1 MAQSLLSHVQ
11 INLVSSHNKLPL
23 NFFPFNYFSRLKSGK
38 LILWC
43 YLIWYL
49 VTLYNYFDASASIWL
64 NSLGI
69 SAVIGFALLLS
80 VDGTNLKSSDHWQT
94 FRLFLMPF
102 CVSSFSSLIK
112 GHGFIL
118 IAPPSLYEFLV
129 SVLSCVAFVVF
140 IFALKCLN
148 YGFSK
153 ARASKKMQ

>member
-1 MAQSLLSHVQ
+1 M
-11 INLVSSHNKLPL
+11 PL
-23 NFFPFNYFSRLKSGK
+23 NYFPLNYFARLKVGK

-49 VTLYNYFDASASIWL
+49 VTLYNYFDPSPSIWL

-69 SAVIGFALLLS
+69 SIVIGFALLLS
-80 VDGTNLKSSDHWQT
+80 VSDSSPKSPDRWQT

-118 IAPPSLYEFLV
+118 IAPP
-129 SVLSCVAFVVF
+129 VLSELALSFGSCVTFVVF
-140 IFALKCLN
+140 VFILKLFDRS
-148 YGFSK
+148 G
-153 ARASKKMQ
+153 RI

>member
-1 MAQSLLSHVQ
+1 M
-11 INLVSSHNKLPL
+11 PL
-23 NFFPFNYFSRLKSGK
+23 NYFPLNYFARLKVGK

-49 VTLYNYFDASASIWL
+49 VTLYNYFDPSPSIWL

-69 SAVIGFALLLS
+69 SIVIGFALLLS
-80 VDGTNLKSSDHWQT
+80 VSGSSPKSPDRWQT

-118 IAPPSLYEFLV
+118 IAPP
-129 SVLSCVAFVVF
+129 VLTELALSFGSCVTFVVF
-140 IFALKCLN
+140 VSILKLFDRS
-148 YGFSK
+148 G
-153 ARASKKMQ
+153 RI